1 MATVTRYR
9 NGVPS
14 WADVAVSD
22 IAAGTAFYASLFG
35 WDAADQGPESG
46 HYTMFSADGHS
57 VAALGPKQHDE
68 GMPLWN
74 AYVTVDDLDAVLG
87 SVEGAGG
94 SIVMPRMD
102 IMTSGSMAIIT
113 DPSAA
118 VVSLWQPGDHI
129 GAERV
134 NEPNSICWME
144 LTTRDAPAAM
154 AFFGEVLGWS
164 FQGMDESESAVGGYQ
179 MVMVGDRVV
188 GGVLPMEGDDWG
200 DLPSHWMVYLAV
212 ADTDVTAARV
222 TELGGAVSVPP
233 FDTPIGRTAVVNDP
247 DGNAFSIIQL
257 AAGVDDLSDGIA

>member
-22 IAAGTAFYASLFG
+22 IPACTAFYTSLFG

-46 HYTMFSADGHS
+46 HYTMFSADGQS
-57 VAALGPKQHDE
+57 VAALGPKQDDQ

-74 AYVTVDDLDAVLG
+74 AYVTVDDLDSVVA
-87 SVEGAGG
+87 SVEGGGG
-94 SIVMPRMD
+94 SIVMPRID
-102 IMTSGSMAIIT
+102 VMTSGSMAIIT
-113 DPSAA
+113 DPSGA

-144 LTTRDAPAAM
+144 LTTRDAAAAM
-154 AFFGEVLGWS
+154 TFFGDLLGWS
-164 FQGMDESESAVGGYQ
+164 FQGVDESESAVGGYQ
-179 MVMVGDRVV
+179 MVMVGDRIV

-212 ADTDVTAARV
+212 ADTDATVAKV
-222 TELGGAVSVPP
+222 IELGGAVSVPP

-247 DGNAFSIIQL
+247 DGNAFSVINL
-257 AAGVDDLSDGIA
+257 AAGVDDLPDGVA